1 MAELERV
8 RFIALDGDYEV
19 RRWFG
24 RAKFRCDESAADLHR
39 IENGVAPFLR
49 EHWRDEHIGN
59 CVNPQFADNKLWLE
73 ADIGRGDLAQETLRD
88 IMDGIRK
95 GISTG
100 LYPKKV
106 LLVEEDMEDHYNS
119 LYEVTEW
126 EFLEASSVSIPA
138 MGTVGIQMS
147 EESEGEL
154 VLNDIQMDE
163 KHLERLV
170 LEIQREKLVSSVE
183 VDGKEEGG
191 EMTMLADPQVDQV
204 DLTQLRVQE
213 LGEIG
218 KEYGMGEEALDA
230 IIEGLS
236 VEDFRK
242 SAMKSMQER
251 VKSIHV
257 PKDAPFQRDLDTQLA
272 DRGPEYSFEKMALS
286 KYSPAYQSE
295 AAIEIK
301 KSDELL
307 GANFGGSLSNLMPA
321 GATPIPLD
329 ALVPELFKRKIR
341 AKGEIELAVGV
352 SDGTTGEDLSPMW
365 TLYAY
370 DHSPILEKV
379 RMLTGLIN
387 DELLPELGATT
398 QTDTNDTTNPAD
410 ANITKVNTKLTP
422 KQNSATTKV
431 SLLSQLQTRGLH
443 GSYVRETLAR
453 GMMSK
458 LQFDVE
464 IGAAAALSPTGA
476 RNAVAAAQVTAY
488 TAAALAASTI
498 HTLLTSMWDANTMP
512 QDNVCAVVGTQ
523 LWYALRREA
532 NVLNGNEMLQ
542 FQGPMRAMLE
552 DVEAFMST
560 HMVNDELEIGPWLEV
575 YLGLWGTP
583 VLTMDR
589 IPGETSL
596 TADLIFWRDVQS
608 NRWDQFQVLH
618 IT

>member
-8 RFIALDGDYEV
+8 RFTALDGDYEV

-24 RAKFRCDESAADLHR
+24 RAKFRCDETAADLHR
-39 IENGVAPFLR
+39 IENGVAPFLK
-49 EHWRDEHIGN
+49 EHWREEQIGN
-59 CVNPQFADNKLWLE
+59 CVNPEFVDNKLWLE

-88 IMDGIRK
+88 ITDGIRK

-106 LLVEEDMEDHYNS
+106 LLVEEDLEDHYNS
-119 LYEVTEW
+119 LYEITEW

-138 MGTVGIQMS
+138 MGTIGIQMS

-154 VLNDIQMDE
+154 LLNDIKMDE
-163 KHLERLV
+163 KHLELLV
-170 LEIQREKLVSSVE
+170 LEIQRENLAPSVE
-183 VDGKEEGG
+183 AEDEEKGEE
-191 EMTMLADPQVDQV
+191 EMTMLAEPQV

-218 KEYGMGEEALDA
+218 REYGMENEALDA

-251 VKSIHV
+251 VKSVHV

-272 DRGPEYSFEKMALS
+272 DRGPDYNFERMALS
-286 KYSPAYQSE
+286 LYSDAYQSG

-307 GANFGGSLSNLMPA
+307 AANFSGSLANLMPA
-321 GATPIPLD
+321 GGTPIPLD
-329 ALVPELFKRKIR
+329 ALVPEMFKRKLR
-341 AKGEIELAVGV
+341 AKGEIELAVGR

-398 QTDTNDTTNPAD
+398 QADTNDTTDPTD
-410 ANITKVNTKLTP
+410 ANITKTNSKLTP
-422 KQNSATTKV
+422 KQNSASTQV

-443 GSYVRETLAR
+443 GSYVRESLAR

-464 IGAAAALSPTGA
+464 IGASAGASPTGA
-476 RNAVAAAQVTAY
+476 RNAVANADVTAY
-488 TAAALAASTI
+488 TATNLEASTI
-498 HTLLTSMWDANTMP
+498 HGILTDMWDSNAMP

-532 NVLNGNEMLQ
+532 NVTNGNEMLQ

-589 IPGETSL
+589 IPGETNL

-618 IT
+618 IA